1 MTAPPPRTV
10 AELVATLTPGAW
22 ERVNRE
28 LVAKLLTE
36 LAYEEVVRPAHTDRP
51 DGGRDMTLVLG
62 DLELSYAAH
71 PRSMGLWRVDPAT
84 VEARRGGVP
93 VPLPDADEVVAT
105 GAPAIGADPSTTAGL
120 VGEIAATLLS
130 DAMQV
135 ATGRPADELLDLDP
149 LLLEGEMRGHPWI
162 VASKGR
168 VGFGADDLVRYSPE
182 ARDTIDVEWVAVDR
196 GRVDLHAVP
205 GLEHETVVAEQVGP
219 EGWEELRARTAAGG
233 ADPDA
238 VAYVPVHPWQWAN
251 RIVTLH
257 AGDLARGR
265 MVALGGLGAR
275 YAPQQSIRTLADL
288 DHPDRRYMKLA
299 VSILNTSV
307 HRGIP
312 RARATAAPALTEW
325 FTGIC
330 ESDPFLRETGLIML
344 GEVASASVGHPAF
357 EAIPDVPYQHTEML
371 GAIWRTSVAPLLRP
385 GERAITLAA
394 LIHRDPAG
402 VSFAERLIARSGR
415 DVDEWVTALHACS
428 LPPLLH
434 VLYRYGAAFSPHA
447 QNCMVA
453 LVDDV
458 PQRLVV
464 KDFVD
469 DAMVS
474 IDPLPEL
481 EGMPAGARAA
491 IGQGVESMVL
501 SQWIQSGLL
510 VCVHRY
516 LAEILQDRMGYPESA
531 FWASAERVVAAYQ
544 ERFAAELG
552 DRFAL
557 FDFEAP
563 AFVKLCLNR
572 VRILGRGY
580 SDDPSRPVASAVGWV
595 ENPLAPA
602 AAP

>member
-1 MTAPPPRTV
+1 MTGRPLGDLLA
-10 AELVATLTPGAW
+10 ALTPERW

-36 LAYEEVVRPAHTDRP
+36 LAYEEVVSPAAEDRP
-51 DGGRDMTLVLG
+51 DGSRAMTLDLG
-62 DLELSYAAH
+62 ELRLTYTAR
-71 PRSMGLWRVDPAT
+71 PRSMGLWRVDPSSIA
-84 VEARRGGVP
+84 ARVAGAD
-93 VPLPDADEVVAT
+93 VPLPDAAEVVAT
-105 GAPAIGADPSTTAGL
+105 GAPAIGADASTTAGL
-120 VGEIAATLLS
+120 VGEIAATALS
-130 DAMQV
+130 DALQL
-135 ATGRPADELLDLDP
+135 AQGRPADELLDLDP
-149 LLLEGEMRGHPWI
+149 LVLEGEMRGHPWI
-162 VASKGR
+162 VAGKGR
-168 VGFGADDLVRYSPE
+168 VGFGADDLLAYAPE
-182 ARDTIDVEWVAVDR
+182 AQRTLDVEWLAIDR
-196 GRVDLHAVP
+196 DRVDLRSVP
-205 GLEHETVVAEQVGP
+205 GLDHARVVREQVGDA
-219 EGWEELRARTAAGG
+219 GVRLLCDRARAAG

-238 VAYVPVHPWQWAN
+238 VAFVPVHPWQWAN
-251 RIVTLH
+251 RILPLH

-265 MVALGGLGAR
+265 MVALGGLGGR
-275 YAPQQSIRTLADL
+275 YLPQQSIRTLADL
-288 DHPDRRYMKLA
+288 EHPDRRYMKLA

-312 RARATAAPALTEW
+312 RARAMAAPALTEW
-325 FTGIC
+325 FTGLC
-330 ESDPFLRETGLIML
+330 DRDPFLAETGLVML
-344 GEVASASVGHPAF
+344 GEVASASVGHGAF
-357 EAIPDVPYQHTEML
+357 ESVPGVPYQHTEML
-371 GAIWRTSVAPLLRP
+371 GAIWRDSVAPRLRP
-385 GERAITLAA
+385 GERAVTLAA

-402 VSFAERLIARSGR
+402 VSFVERLIARSGMSVG
-415 DVDEWVTALHACS
+415 DWVTALHACS

-447 QNCMVA
+447 QNCMVTLA
-453 LVDDV
+453 GDV
-458 PQRLVV
+458 PARLVV

-481 EGMPAGARAA
+481 DGMPPEARRA
-491 IGQGVESMVL
+491 IGEGVESMVL

-516 LAEILQDRMGYPESA
+516 LAEILDDRLGYPEGA
-531 FWASAERVVAAYQ
+531 FWAAAERVVAAYQ
-544 ERFAAELG
+544 ERFASELG

-580 SDDPSRPVASAVGWV
+580 SDDPARPVASAVGWV

-602 AAP
+602 TP

>member
-1 MTAPPPRTV
+1 V
-10 AELVATLTPGAW
+10 AALVDVLGPAVW
-22 ERVNRE
+22 ERANRE

-36 LAYEEVVRPAHTDRP
+36 LTYEEVVRPRAVERP
-51 DGGRDMTLVLG
+51 DGGRDLTLALG
-62 DLELSYAAH
+62 PLELRATAW
-71 PRSMGLWRVDPAT
+71 PRSMGLWRVDPAS
-84 VEARRGGVP
+84 VRARRDGAD
-93 VPLPDADEVVAT
+93 VPLPDADEVIAV
-105 GAPAIGADPSTTAGL
+105 GAPAIGADPSTAAGL
-120 VGEIAATLLS
+120 VGEVAATLLS
-130 DAMQV
+130 DAMQL

-168 VGFGADDLVRYSPE
+168 VGFGADDLVRYAPE
-182 ARDTIDVEWVAVDR
+182 ARGAIDVEWVAVARD
-196 GRVDLHAVP
+196 RVDLAAVE
-205 GLEHETVVAEQVGP
+205 GLDHDGVVRAQVGDD
-219 EGWEELRARTAAGG
+219 GWEALCARARGRG
-233 ADPDA
+233 ADPA
-238 VAYVPVHPWQWAN
+238 GFAFVPVHPWQWVN
-251 RIVTLH
+251 RIVPLH

-265 MVALGGLGAR
+265 MVPLGGLGAR

-288 DHPDRRYMKLA
+288 DHPERRYMKLS

-312 RARATAAPALTEW
+312 RARAMAAPSLTTW
-325 FTGIC
+325 FTGLC
-330 ESDPFLRETGLIML
+330 DADPFLRETGLVML
-344 GEVASASVGHPAF
+344 GEVASASVAHAAF
-357 EAIPDVPYQHTEML
+357 ERVPDVPYQHTEML
-371 GAIWRTSVAPLLRP
+371 GAIWRDSVVPRLAP
-385 GERAITLAA
+385 GERAVTLAA

-402 VSFAERLIARSGR
+402 VSFVERLIARSGR
-415 DVDEWVTALHACS
+415 DVGDWVAALHACS

-447 QNCMVA
+447 QNCMLT
-453 LVDDV
+453 LVGDA
-458 PQRLVV
+458 PARLVV

-481 EGMPAGARAA
+481 AGMPADARAA
-491 IGQGVESMVL
+491 IGEGVESMVL

-516 LAEILQDRMGYPESA
+516 LAEILHERMGYPERA
-531 FWASAERVVAAYQ
+531 FWAAAERVVAAYQ
-544 ERFAAELG
+544 ERFAGELG

-580 SDDPSRPVASAVGWV
+580 ADDPSRPVAAAVGVV

-602 AAP
+602 GP